1 VPELVVLVDG
11 NSILYRTYF
20 ALPALLTS
28 DGYPTGGVYGLTNIL
43 FKLLEETKPDWIFF
57 TFDLK
62 GPTFRHLDFADY
74 KANRPKAPSD
84 LVQQLALAH
93 ELAEALCIP
102 VFERPGFEA
111 DDMIATLTSKAVT
124 AGKQVVILTGDLDTL
139 QLVSDAISVVVPRK
153 GISETT
159 TYDLAAVR
167 KRYGLEPRQLVDY
180 KALVGD
186 PSDNI
191 PRIPQMGEK
200 TVGALLAKFGSL
212 AELYQQLEHLE
223 PRLRTILVENRT
235 QVEQNKFLTQLV
247 SDIDLSVDWNSLR
260 FSGFQQE
267 KARALFSRLEFKTLL
282 RKLAPPPAIQDDTPQ
297 RALEDWR
304 PTALPLVFALT
315 EEKPPHLALADQN
328 AVFVGELGGGTSS
341 GLFDANPTLPEPIRR
356 SLVDVNRPKW
366 THDGKTA
373 RKMLATLGLPLA
385 GVSFDT
391 LLASYLINS
400 GRSSHNLDQ
409 IHLEKLKR
417 PLWQEGEEFGPRERA
432 VLIAQA
438 VLRLTPLLEEDLI
451 TLELMQLFREVELPL
466 SDVLAEMEQTG
477 VRLSRRVL
485 EELRQEA
492 EVHLASLEKEI
503 FDQCGCRFN
512 ISSPKQ
518 LAVVLFEKLQL
529 AKGRKTKTGY
539 STDAAVLESLAFA
552 HPAVARILEY
562 RELFKLKTTYID
574 ALPGLLDPNDRVHT
588 TYLQTSTT
596 TGRLSSVNPNLQNIP
611 IRSAFGQ
618 QIRRAFIASSGSFL
632 LSADYSQI
640 ELRVL
645 AHLSRDPDLLEV
657 FARDGDVHTD
667 TACHVF
673 NVSPEQVTSDMRRM
687 AKAINFGIIYGMS
700 PYGLAQATGAPVGEA
715 AVYIDRYFAQHAQ
728 ARQTLENILKQGR
741 KYGFVSTI
749 LGRKRF
755 IPDLNSSNRRLAQ
768 MAERAALNAPIQGS
782 AADILKLAMLKL
794 HRALKEK
801 QLKSR
806 IVLTV
811 HDELVLDCLE
821 NERDTVVPLVRYCME
836 SAYPLA
842 VPLKTELKIGW
853 NWSHMEKV

>member
-1 VPELVVLVDG
+1 
-11 NSILYRTYF
+11 
-20 ALPALLTS
+20 
-28 DGYPTGGVYGLTNIL
+28 
-43 FKLLEETKPDWIFF
+43 
-57 TFDLK
+57 
-62 GPTFRHLDFADY
+62 
-74 KANRPKAPSD
+74 
-84 LVQQLALAH
+84 
-93 ELAEALCIP
+93 
-102 VFERPGFEA
+102 
-111 DDMIATLTSKAVT
+111 
-124 AGKQVVILTGDLDTL
+124 
-139 QLVSDAISVVVPRK
+139 
-153 GISETT
+153 
-159 TYDLAAVR
+159 
-167 KRYGLEPRQLVDY
+167 
-180 KALVGD
+180 
-186 PSDNI
+186 
-191 PRIPQMGEK
+191 
-200 TVGALLAKFGSL
+200 
-212 AELYQQLEHLE
+212 
-223 PRLRTILVENRT
+223 
-235 QVEQNKFLTQLV
+235 
-247 SDIDLSVDWNSLR
+247 
-260 FSGFQQE
+260 
-267 KARALFSRLEFKTLL
+267 
-282 RKLAPPPAIQDDTPQ
+282 
-297 RALEDWR
+297 
-304 PTALPLVFALT
+304 
-315 EEKPPHLALADQN
+315 
-328 AVFVGELGGGTSS
+328 
-341 GLFDANPTLPEPIRR
+341 
-356 SLVDVNRPKW
+356 
-366 THDGKTA
+366 
-373 RKMLATLGLPLA
+373 
-385 GVSFDT
+385 
-391 LLASYLINS
+391 
-400 GRSSHNLDQ
+400 
-409 IHLEKLKR
+409 
-417 PLWQEGEEFGPRERA
+417 
-432 VLIAQA
+432 

-451 TLELMQLFREVELPL
+451 ALELMQLFREVELPL
-466 SDVLAEMEQTG
+466 SEVLAEMEQTG
-477 VRLSRRVL
+477 MHISRRVL

-529 AKGRKTKTGY
+529 TRGRKTKTGF
-539 STDAAVLESLAFA
+539 STDATVLESLAFA

-574 ALPGLLDPNDRVHT
+574 ALPSLLDCNDRVHT
-588 TYLQTSTT
+588 TYMQTSTT

-673 NVSPEQVTSDMRRM
+673 NVSPEQVTSDMRRT

-700 PYGLAQATGAPVGEA
+700 PYGLAQAIGTPVEEA
-715 AVYIDRYFAQHAQ
+715 AAYIDRYFAQHAQ
-728 ARQTLENILKQGR
+728 ARQTLEEILEQGR

-821 NERDTVVPLVRYCME
+821 NERDTVISLYDIAWKMSTPWLC
-836 SAYPLA
+836 L
-842 VPLKTELKIGW
+842 
-853 NWSHMEKV
+853 